1 MSMKLHFLGL
11 LLCIAVGAVGANAE
25 TLPYLNDS
33 IDIEVRVEDALSRL
47 TLEEKIAMIHA
58 QSKFTS
64 PGVPRLGIPDLAVND
79 GPQGVR
85 EELLWD
91 KWDAAGQT
99 NDSCTA
105 YPALMS
111 VAASWNRDIAALYG
125 KSIGEEFRQRNKD
138 VALTPGINIYRH
150 PLCGR
155 NFEYMGEDPFLASV
169 MVVPYIQEVQ
179 KNGVAVCVKHYAL
192 NNQESLRHEYD
203 AVVDDRT
210 LNEIY
215 LPAFKAAVQK
225 GGAWSIMG
233 SYNLYKGQHVCHNSY
248 LLNDVLKGD
257 WGFDGAVISDWG
269 GCHDTDEAISN
280 GLDLEFGTWTDGLTM
295 GATNGYDAYHLANP
309 YLERL
314 RDGRASEEVLNE
326 KARRV
331 LRLIFRTAMRTDK
344 PFGSL
349 CSPEHYAAARQIG
362 GEGIVLLKN
371 EAGVLPI
378 SGDAKKILV
387 VGENA
392 VKMMTVGGGSSS
404 LKVQREVSPLDG
416 IRAAAGEGVE
426 VMYERGY
433 VGDISGKYN
442 GVVTGQD
449 LSESR
454 SAAELIAD
462 ACAKAAEADVVIFV
476 GGLNKS
482 SHQDCEDSDRFS
494 LELPY
499 NQDAVI
505 SALAAVN
512 PSLAVVIVSGNAVAM
527 PWVDDV
533 NAIVEAWYGGSEAG
547 NALADVLFGKVNPSG
562 KLPFT
567 FPARLEDNGA
577 HALGAYDPHSTVAKY
592 SEGIFVGY
600 RWAQKQG
607 IKPLFAFGHGLSYT
621 DFLYSDAVLDK
632 NTMGADGKIN
642 VTAKVTNVGA
652 VSGKEVVQLYISDEE
667 CSVERPVMELKGFK
681 KVALEPGESKDV
693 TFAIE
698 PEMLKFYDA
707 EKGEWTLEKGRFT
720 VCIGSSSEDIRCKA
734 SFDYEED
741 R

>member
-1 MSMKLHFLGL
+1 
-11 LLCIAVGAVGANAE
+11 
-25 TLPYLNDS
+25 
-33 IDIEVRVEDALSRL
+33 
-47 TLEEKIAMIHA
+47 
-58 QSKFTS
+58 
-64 PGVPRLGIPDLAVND
+64 
-79 GPQGVR
+79 
-85 EELLWD
+85 
-91 KWDAAGQT
+91 
-99 NDSCTA
+99 
-105 YPALMS
+105 
-111 VAASWNRDIAALYG
+111 
-125 KSIGEEFRQRNKD
+125 
-138 VALTPGINIYRH
+138 
-150 PLCGR
+150 
-155 NFEYMGEDPFLASV
+155 
-169 MVVPYIQEVQ
+169 
-179 KNGVAVCVKHYAL
+179 
-192 NNQESLRHEYD
+192 
-203 AVVDDRT
+203 
-210 LNEIY
+210 
-215 LPAFKAAVQK
+215 
-225 GGAWSIMG
+225 MG

-295 GATNGYDAYHLANP
+295 GATNGYDAYHLASP

-314 RDGRASEEVLNE
+314 RDGRASEDVLNE

-416 IRAAAGEGVE
+416 IRAAAGDGVE

-454 SAAELIAD
+454 SATELIAD

-577 HALGAYDPHSTVAKY
+577 HALGAYDPHSTVANY
-592 SEGIFVGY
+592 SEGIF
-600 RWAQKQG
+600 
-607 IKPLFAFGHGLSYT
+607 
-621 DFLYSDAVLDK
+621 
-632 NTMGADGKIN
+632 
-642 VTAKVTNVGA
+642 
-652 VSGKEVVQLYISDEE
+652 
-667 CSVERPVMELKGFK
+667 
-681 KVALEPGESKDV
+681 
-693 TFAIE
+693 
-698 PEMLKFYDA
+698 
-707 EKGEWTLEKGRFT
+707 
-720 VCIGSSSEDIRCKA
+720 
-734 SFDYEED
+734 
-741 R
+741 